1 MAAHEKLGA
10 QFTRE
15 PDPDYKQMHYQA
27 RPASTDPEYP
37 DWVASGARM
46 TVSQHP
52 GEEAYAYGHLSEGR
66 PSERFKMLTDVMN
79 QLRPERGYQARDAD
93 YIRQI
98 GEEDIAAGH
107 GRPRVNVTDTGGR
120 AWSGSNLHDKARSD
134 LLQGGPGGQMKLFG
148 SAHALPEVEVRTM
161 SSTKRA
167 RIHAPALLAIAD
179 RDARQ
184 EFGVGLTAS
193 TNRSKYS
200 EALTQHLGKAT
211 GIPMTERQSTNGS
224 EFMSEYLASPRST
237 MQEMGQEVSPA
248 DVAVAR
254 GAVRSLARRP
264 KQAAPPEQ
272 SSLF

>member
-15 PDPDYKQMHYQA
+15 PDPDYRQVHYQA
-27 RPASTDPEYP
+27 RPASTDPAFP

-52 GEEAYAYGHLSEGR
+52 GEEAYAYGHLTEGR
-66 PSERFKMLTDVMN
+66 PSERFKMLTGVLDE
-79 QLRPERGYQARDAD
+79 LRPTRGYQARDAD
-93 YIRQI
+93 YVRQI

-107 GRPRVNVTDTGGR
+107 GRPGVNVTGISGR
-120 AWSGSNLHDKARSD
+120 AWSGSNLHDRARAD
-134 LLQGGPGGQMKLFG
+134 LRQGGPGGQLKMFG
-148 SAHALPEVEVRTM
+148 SAHAPPEVTVQTM

-211 GIPMTERQSTNGS
+211 GLPMTQRESTNGS
-224 EFMSEYLASPRST
+224 EFHEEYLASPRSV
-237 MQEMGQEVSPA
+237 MSEMGMEVSQG

-264 KQAAPPEQ
+264 KQSAPPEQ
-272 SSLF
+272 STLF